1 MSVRTRVAA
10 PITISPEHARA
21 FLLRRPGGLYADG
34 GLPDHPLSLVRQIG
48 ILQVDPVSVVAANH
62 HLIARTRV
70 PGYLPAHLDD
80 ALYRDRT
87 LVENF
92 HSIHAILPMEDWR
105 FYDRR
110 LGPPTRM
117 EHAHPDVMR
126 EATARVLTAIRARG
140 PLAARDFMD
149 EDDRT
154 PMEYGWGTTRRSQVA
169 LQTLLRRGLL
179 MVHHREGTQ
188 RFYEL
193 TERMLPSH
201 VDTTPVTEAERALH
215 FAQRNLCYAGLAM
228 GVGGI
233 QPAIAAGEAVPV
245 AVEGVRATFSIAP
258 RHVDSLASAM
268 PVSEAERRAVMLAP
282 LDPFVWDRKRLA
294 ALWGFDYTWE
304 VYVPAAKRK
313 YGPYT
318 LPILWGDRFVAR
330 LDPSLDRKRRVLRV
344 KDLWFE
350 DDAPRDPQLFTDLA
364 AEIARFATFHGDV
377 AVALGTVHPSAH
389 EKRLRAALSR
399 HDPHG
404 GRNQLNRRG
413 AEDAERRGGEKKRKE
428 R

>member
-1 MSVRTRVAA
+1 MTVRTRVAA
-10 PITISPEHARA
+10 PITIRPDQARA
-21 FLLRRPGGLYADG
+21 FLLRRPGGLYASS
-34 GLPDHPLSLVRQIG
+34 GLPDGPLALVRRIG

-70 PGYLPAHLDD
+70 PGYQPAHLDD
-80 ALYRDRT
+80 ALYRDRM

-92 HSIHAILPMEDWR
+92 HGIHAILPMADWR

-117 EHAHPDVMR
+117 ERAQPDILR
-126 EATARVLTAIRARG
+126 QATERVLATIGARG
-140 PLAARDFMD
+140 PLAARDFME

-154 PMEYGWGTTRRSQVA
+154 LMEYGWGTTRRSQVA
-169 LQTLLRRGLL
+169 LQTLLRRGFL

-193 TERMLPSH
+193 TERMLPPH
-201 VDTTPVTEAERALH
+201 IDTTPVREAERERH
-215 FAQRNLCYAGLAM
+215 FAQRDVTYAGLAM
-228 GVGGI
+228 GTGGI
-233 QPAIAAGEAVPV
+233 KPAIAAGDAVPV
-245 AVEGVRATFSIAP
+245 AIEGIRATFYVAP
-258 RHVDSLASAM
+258 DETEQLAAAA
-268 PVSEAERRAVMLAP
+268 PITEAERRAVILAP

-294 ALWGFDYTWE
+294 ALWGFAYTWE

-318 LPILWGDRFVAR
+318 LPVLWGDRFVAR

-350 DDAPRDPQLFTDLA
+350 DDAPRDPRLFTDLA

-377 AVALGTVHPSAH
+377 AVALGTVHPANRDR
-389 EKRLRAALSR
+389 RLRTALARVTS
-399 HDPHG
+399 
-404 GRNQLNRRG
+404 LT
-413 AEDAERRGGEKKRKE
+413 ALETY
-428 R
+428 

>member
-1 MSVRTRVAA
+1 MVVRTSAAA
-10 PITISPEHARA
+10 PITISPDRARA
-21 FLLRRPGGLYADG
+21 FLLRRSGGLYASE
-34 GLPDHPLSLVRQIG
+34 GLPDHPLPLVRQIG

-70 PGYLPAHLDD
+70 PGYLTGHLDD

-110 LGPPTRM
+110 VGPPTRM
-117 EHAHPDVMR
+117 EAAHPEIMR
-126 EATARVLTAIRARG
+126 QATERVLGAIRERG
-140 PLAARDFMD
+140 PRAARDFMD

-169 LQTLLRRGLL
+169 LQTLLRRGFL

-193 TERMLPSH
+193 TERMLPPA
-201 VDTTPVTEAERALH
+201 VDATPVTEAERVLH
-215 FAQRNLCYAGLAM
+215 FALRDLTYAGLAM
-228 GVGGI
+228 GTGGI
-233 QPAIAAGEAVPV
+233 QPAIAAGDAVPV
-245 AVEGVRATFSIAP
+245 AIEGIRATFYIAP
-258 RHVDSLASAM
+258 TDLDRLASVV
-268 PVSEAERRAVMLAP
+268 PITQAERRAVILAP
-282 LDPFVWDRKRLA
+282 LDPYVWDRKRLA
-294 ALWGFDYTWE
+294 ALWGFGYTWE

-318 LPILWGDRFVAR
+318 LPVLWGDRFVAR
-330 LDPSLDRKRRVLRV
+330 LDPSLDRKRRVLRI
-344 KDLWFE
+344 KNLWFE

-364 AEIARFATFHGDV
+364 AEIARFATFHSDV
-377 AVALGTVHPSAH
+377 AVALGTVYPATRD
-389 EKRLRAALSR
+389 KRLRHALSR
-399 HDPHG
+399 MT
-404 GRNQLNRRG
+404 RLS
-413 AEDAERRGGEKKRKE
+413 E
-428 R
+428 

>member
-1 MSVRTRVAA
+1 MTVRTSVAV
-10 PITISPEHARA
+10 PMTISPDYARA
-21 FLLRRPGGLYADG
+21 FLLRRPGGLYASG
-34 GLPDHPLSLVRQIG
+34 GSPDHPLPLVRQIG

-70 PGYLPAHLDD
+70 PGYLTAHLDD
-80 ALYRDRT
+80 ALYRART

-117 EHAHPDVMR
+117 EQAHPEMMR
-126 EATARVLTAIRARG
+126 QITARVLGTIRARG

-149 EDDRT
+149 EDDRM

-169 LQTLLRRGLL
+169 LQMLLMRGFL

-193 TERMLPSH
+193 TERMLPPD
-201 VDTTPVTEAERALH
+201 VDATPVTEAERARH
-215 FAQRNLCYAGLAM
+215 RAQRDVTYAGLAM
-228 GVGGI
+228 GTGGI
-233 QPAIAAGEAVPV
+233 QAAIAAGDAVPV
-245 AVEGVRATFSIAP
+245 AIEGIRATFYIAP
-258 RHVDSLASAM
+258 DHREHLASVM
-268 PVSEAERRAVMLAP
+268 PVTETERRAVILAP

-294 ALWGFDYTWE
+294 ALWGFDYRWE

-318 LPILWGDRFVAR
+318 LPVLWGDRFVAR
-330 LDPSLDRKRRVLRV
+330 LDPALDRKRRVLRI

-364 AEIARFATFHGDV
+364 VEIARFATFHGDV
-377 AVALGTVHPSAH
+377 AVSLGAVFPLNRD
-389 EKRLRAALSR
+389 KRLRTALSR
-399 HDPHG
+399 VITVV
-404 GRNQLNRRG
+404 
-413 AEDAERRGGEKKRKE
+413 A
-428 R
+428 

>member
-1 MSVRTRVAA
+1 VR
-10 PITISPEHARA
+10 H
-21 FLLRRPGGLYADG
+21 
-34 GLPDHPLSLVRQIG
+34 IG

-62 HLIARTRV
+62 HLIARTRM
-70 PGYLPAHLDD
+70 PGYLPTHLDD

-110 LGPPTRM
+110 RGSPTRM
-117 EHAHPDVMR
+117 EQAHPEVMR
-126 EATARVLTAIRARG
+126 QMTERVLETIRARG

-149 EDDRT
+149 EDDRA

-169 LQTLLRRGLL
+169 LQTLLRRGFL
-179 MVHHREGTQ
+179 MVHHRERTQ

-193 TERMLPSH
+193 TDRMLPPS
-201 VDTTPVTEAERALH
+201 VDVTPVTEAERALH
-215 FAQRNLCYAGLAM
+215 FAQRDVTYAGLAM
-228 GVGGI
+228 GTGGI
-233 QPAIAAGEAVPV
+233 KPAIVAGEAVPV
-245 AVEGVRATFSIAP
+245 AVEGIRATFYIAP
-258 RHVDSLASAM
+258 NQVEHLLSAM
-268 PVSEAERRAVMLAP
+268 PVTDAERRAIILAP

-294 ALWGFDYTWE
+294 AIWGFDYTWE

-318 LPILWGDRFVAR
+318 LPVLWGDRFVAR

-344 KDLWFE
+344 KGLWFE
-350 DDAPRDPQLFTDLA
+350 GDAPRDPQLVTDLA

-377 AVALGTVHPSAH
+377 AVALGTVHPATRD
-389 EKRLRAALSR
+389 KRLRTALSR
-399 HDPHG
+399 VTT
-404 GRNQLNRRG
+404 L
-413 AEDAERRGGEKKRKE
+413 AAV
-428 R
+428 

>member
-1 MSVRTRVAA
+1 MAVRIRSTA
-10 PITISPEHARA
+10 PVTISGDHARA
-21 FLLRRPGGLYADG
+21 FLLRRPGGLYASAG
-34 GLPDHPLSLVRQIG
+34 VPDHPLPLVRQIG

-62 HLIARTRV
+62 HLVARTRV
-70 PGYLPAHLDD
+70 PGYLPTHLDD

-117 EHAHPDVMR
+117 EQAHPEIIR
-126 EATARVLTAIRARG
+126 QATERVLGAIRLRG

-149 EDDRT
+149 DDDRM

-169 LQTLLRRGLL
+169 LQTLLRRGFL

-193 TERMLPSH
+193 TERMLPPD
-201 VDTTPVTEAERALH
+201 VDGTPVTEVERELH
-215 FAQRNLCYAGLAM
+215 FAQRDVTYAGLAM
-228 GVGGI
+228 GTGGI
-233 QPAIAAGEAVPV
+233 KPAITAGDAVPV
-245 AVEGVRATFSIAP
+245 VVEGVRATFYVAP
-258 RHVDSLASAM
+258 AQLEQLASAA
-268 PVSEAERRAVMLAP
+268 PVTEAERRAIILAP

-318 LPILWGDRFVAR
+318 LPVLWGDRFVAR
-330 LDPSLDRKRRVLRV
+330 LDPSLDRKRRILRV
-344 KDLWFE
+344 KNLWFE
-350 DDAPRDPQLFTDLA
+350 DNAPRDPHLFTDLA

-377 AVALGTVHPSAH
+377 AVALGTVVPANRD
-389 EKRLRAALSR
+389 KRLRAALARVTTLIGS
-399 HDPHG
+399 G
-404 GRNQLNRRG
+404 IY
-413 AEDAERRGGEKKRKE
+413 
-428 R
+428 

>member
-1 MSVRTRVAA
+1 MVVRTSIAA
-10 PITISPEHARA
+10 PITISPDRARA
-21 FLLRRPGGLYADG
+21 FLLRRSGGLYASE
-34 GLPDHPLSLVRQIG
+34 GLPDHPLPLVRQIG

-70 PGYLPAHLDD
+70 PGYLTGHLDD

-110 LGPPTRM
+110 VGPPTRM
-117 EHAHPDVMR
+117 EAAHPEIMR
-126 EATARVLTAIRARG
+126 QATERVLGAIRERG
-140 PLAARDFMD
+140 PRAARDFMD

-169 LQTLLRRGLL
+169 LQTLLRRGFL

-193 TERMLPSH
+193 TERMLPPA
-201 VDTTPVTEAERALH
+201 VDATPVTEAERVLH
-215 FAQRNLCYAGLAM
+215 FAQRDLTYAGLAM
-228 GVGGI
+228 GTGGI
-233 QPAIAAGEAVPV
+233 QPAIAAGDAVPV
-245 AVEGVRATFSIAP
+245 AIEGIRATFYIAP
-258 RHVDSLASAM
+258 TDLDRLASVV
-268 PVSEAERRAVMLAP
+268 PITQAERRAVILAP
-282 LDPFVWDRKRLA
+282 LDPYVWDRKRLA
-294 ALWGFDYTWE
+294 ALWGFGYTWE

-318 LPILWGDRFVAR
+318 LPVLWGDRFVAR
-330 LDPSLDRKRRVLRV
+330 LDPSLDRKRRVLRI
-344 KDLWFE
+344 KNLWFE

-364 AEIARFATFHGDV
+364 AEIARFATFHSDV
-377 AVALGTVHPSAH
+377 AVALGTVYPATRD
-389 EKRLRAALSR
+389 KRLRHALSR
-399 HDPHG
+399 MT
-404 GRNQLNRRG
+404 RLS
-413 AEDAERRGGEKKRKE
+413 E
-428 R
+428 

>member
-1 MSVRTRVAA
+1 MVVRTSAAA
-10 PITISPEHARA
+10 PITISPDRARA
-21 FLLRRPGGLYADG
+21 FLLRRSGGLYASE
-34 GLPDHPLSLVRQIG
+34 GLPDHPLPLVRQIG

-70 PGYLPAHLDD
+70 PGYLTGHLDD

-110 LGPPTRM
+110 VGPPTRM
-117 EHAHPDVMR
+117 EAAHPEIMR
-126 EATARVLTAIRARG
+126 QATERVLGAIRERG
-140 PLAARDFMD
+140 PRAARDFMD

-169 LQTLLRRGLL
+169 LQTLLRRGFL

-193 TERMLPSH
+193 TERMLPPA
-201 VDTTPVTEAERALH
+201 VDATPVTEAERVLH
-215 FAQRNLCYAGLAM
+215 FAQRDLTYAGLAM
-228 GVGGI
+228 GTGGI
-233 QPAIAAGEAVPV
+233 QPAIAVGDAVPV
-245 AVEGVRATFSIAP
+245 AIEGIRATFYIAP
-258 RHVDSLASAM
+258 TDLDRLASVV
-268 PVSEAERRAVMLAP
+268 PITQAERRAVILAP
-282 LDPFVWDRKRLA
+282 LDPYVWDRKRLA
-294 ALWGFDYTWE
+294 ALWGFGYTWE

-318 LPILWGDRFVAR
+318 LPVLWGDRFVAR
-330 LDPSLDRKRRVLRV
+330 LDPSLDRKRRVLRI
-344 KDLWFE
+344 KNLWFE

-364 AEIARFATFHGDV
+364 AEIARFATFHSDV
-377 AVALGTVHPSAH
+377 AVALGTVYPATRD
-389 EKRLRAALSR
+389 KRLRHALSR
-399 HDPHG
+399 MT
-404 GRNQLNRRG
+404 RLS
-413 AEDAERRGGEKKRKE
+413 E
-428 R
+428 

>member
-1 MSVRTRVAA
+1 MAVRTMVSA
-10 PITISPEHARA
+10 PITISPDQARA
-21 FLLRRPGGLYADG
+21 FLLRRPGGLYPLQ
-34 GLPDHPLSLVRQIG
+34 GLPNHPLPLVEQIG

-62 HLIARTRV
+62 HLIARTRL
-70 PGYLPAHLDD
+70 PGYLLSHLDD
-80 ALYRDRT
+80 ALYRDRA

-92 HSIHAILPMEDWR
+92 HSIHAILPMADWR

-110 LGPPTRM
+110 IGPPTRM
-117 EHAHPDVMR
+117 EQAHPEIMR
-126 EATARVLTAIRARG
+126 QVTERVLGAIRDRG

-169 LQTLLRRGLL
+169 LQTLLRRGFL

-193 TERMLPSH
+193 TERMLPPD
-201 VDTTPVTEAERALH
+201 VDTTPVTDAGRELH
-215 FAQRNLCYAGLAM
+215 YAQRDVTYAGLAM
-228 GVGGI
+228 GTGGI
-233 QPAIAAGEAVPV
+233 RPAIAAGDAVPV
-245 AVEGVRATFSIAP
+245 AVEGIRILFYIAP
-258 RHVDSLASAM
+258 EQRDFLASVTPIA
-268 PVSEAERRAVMLAP
+268 ETERRAVILAP

-318 LPILWGDRFVAR
+318 LPVLWGDRFVAR

-344 KDLWFE
+344 KNLWFE
-350 DDAPRDPQLFTDLA
+350 DDAPRDPQMFTDLA
-364 AEIARFATFHGDV
+364 AEIARFATFHGDA
-377 AVALGTVHPSAH
+377 AVTLGTVSPANRD
-389 EKRLRAALSR
+389 KRLRVALAR
-399 HDPHG
+399 VTTLVAP
-404 GRNQLNRRG
+404 
-413 AEDAERRGGEKKRKE
+413 ETE
-428 R
+428 

>member
-1 MSVRTRVAA
+1 MVVRTSAAA
-10 PITISPEHARA
+10 PITISPDRARA
-21 FLLRRPGGLYADG
+21 FLLRRSGGLYASE
-34 GLPDHPLSLVRQIG
+34 GLPDHPLPLVRQIG

-70 PGYLPAHLDD
+70 PGYLTGHLDD

-110 LGPPTRM
+110 VGPPTRM
-117 EHAHPDVMR
+117 EAAHPEIMR
-126 EATARVLTAIRARG
+126 QATERVLGAIRERG
-140 PLAARDFMD
+140 PRAARDFMD

-169 LQTLLRRGLL
+169 LQTLLRRGFL

-193 TERMLPSH
+193 TERMLPPA
-201 VDTTPVTEAERALH
+201 VDATPVTEAERVLH
-215 FAQRNLCYAGLAM
+215 FAQRDLTYAGLAM
-228 GVGGI
+228 GTGGI
-233 QPAIAAGEAVPV
+233 QPAIAAGDAVPV
-245 AVEGVRATFSIAP
+245 AIEGIRATFYIAP
-258 RHVDSLASAM
+258 TDLDRLASVV
-268 PVSEAERRAVMLAP
+268 PITQAERRAVILAP
-282 LDPFVWDRKRLA
+282 LDPYVWDRKRLA
-294 ALWGFDYTWE
+294 ALWGFGYTWE

-318 LPILWGDRFVAR
+318 LPVLWGDRFVAR
-330 LDPSLDRKRRVLRV
+330 LDPSLDRKRRVLRI
-344 KDLWFE
+344 KNLWFE

-364 AEIARFATFHGDV
+364 AEIARFATFHSDV
-377 AVALGTVHPSAH
+377 AVALGTVYPATRD
-389 EKRLRAALSR
+389 KRLRHALSR
-399 HDPHG
+399 MT
-404 GRNQLNRRG
+404 RLS
-413 AEDAERRGGEKKRKE
+413 E
-428 R
+428 

>member
-1 MSVRTRVAA
+1 MAIRTDGATPV
-10 PITISPEHARA
+10 TISRDQARA
-21 FLLRRPGGLYADG
+21 FLLRRPGGLYASD
-34 GLPDHPLSLVRQIG
+34 GLPDHPLPLVRQIG

-62 HLIARTRV
+62 HLIARARV
-70 PGYLPAHLDD
+70 PGYLLRHLDD

-117 EHAHPDVMR
+117 EQAHPEIMR
-126 EATARVLTAIRARG
+126 QVTERVLGAIRERG
-140 PLAARDFMD
+140 PLAARDFME

-169 LQTLLRRGLL
+169 LQTLLRRGFL

-188 RFYEL
+188 RFYDV
-193 TERMLPSH
+193 TERMLPPE
-201 VDTTPVTEAERALH
+201 VDTTPITDAARELH
-215 FAQRNLCYAGLAM
+215 CAQRDVTYAGLAM
-228 GVGGI
+228 GTGRI
-233 QPAIAAGEAVPV
+233 RPAIAAGDAAPV
-245 AVEGVRATFSIAP
+245 AVEGVRATFYIAP
-258 RHVDSLASAM
+258 SNLERLATVA
-268 PVSEAERRAVMLAP
+268 PITEAERRAVILAP

-294 ALWGFDYTWE
+294 ALWDFDYTWE

-318 LPILWGDRFVAR
+318 LPVLWGDRFVAR
-330 LDPSLDRKRRVLRV
+330 LDPSLDRKRGVLRV

-364 AEIARFATFHGDV
+364 AEIARFATFHGDA
-377 AVALGTVHPSAH
+377 AVALGTVYPATR
-389 EKRLRAALSR
+389 EKRLRTALSR
-399 HDPHG
+399 VMTLTAVEAD
-404 GRNQLNRRG
+404 
-413 AEDAERRGGEKKRKE
+413 
-428 R
+428 

>member
-1 MSVRTRVAA
+1 MTVRTTTAA
-10 PITISPEHARA
+10 SVTISAEHARA
-21 FLLRRPGGLYADG
+21 FLLRRPGGLYASD
-34 GLPDHPLSLVRQIG
+34 GLPDHPLPLVRQIG

-62 HLIARTRV
+62 HLIARTRM
-70 PGYLPAHLDD
+70 PGYLPTDLDG

-117 EHAHPDVMR
+117 EQAHPEIMR
-126 EATARVLTAIRARG
+126 QATERVLGAIRTRG

-149 EDDRT
+149 DDDRT

-169 LQTLLRRGLL
+169 LQTLLRRGFL

-193 TERMLPSH
+193 TERMLPPT
-201 VDTTPVTEAERALH
+201 VDTTPATDAERELH
-215 FAQRNLCYAGLAM
+215 FAQRGLTYAGLAM
-228 GVGGI
+228 GVGRI
-233 QPAIAAGEAVPV
+233 KPAIAANEAVPV
-245 AVEGVRATFSIAP
+245 VVEGVPATFYLAP
-258 RHVDSLASAM
+258 ASFDRLSSVV
-268 PVSEAERRAVMLAP
+268 PVTPAERRAVILAP

-294 ALWGFDYTWE
+294 ALWGFNYTWE
-304 VYVPAAKRK
+304 VYVPAVKRK

-318 LPILWGDRFVAR
+318 LPVLWGDRFVAR
-330 LDPSLDRKRRVLRV
+330 LDPSLDRKNRVLHVRNF
-344 KDLWFE
+344 WFE

-364 AEIARFATFHGDV
+364 AEIARFATFHGDA
-377 AVALGTVHPSAH
+377 AVSLGTVAPANRD
-389 EKRLRAALSR
+389 KRLRAALSR
-399 HDPHG
+399 VTTLTALETG
-404 GRNQLNRRG
+404 
-413 AEDAERRGGEKKRKE
+413 
-428 R
+428 

>member
-1 MSVRTRVAA
+1 MVPV
-10 PITISPEHARA
+10 TISPDQARA
-21 FLLRRPGGLYADG
+21 FLLRRPGGLYTAQG
-34 GLPDHPLSLVRQIG
+34 MPDHPLLLVEQIG

-70 PGYLPAHLDD
+70 PGYLLSHLDD
-80 ALYRDRT
+80 ALYRDRA

-92 HSIHAILPMEDWR
+92 HSIHAILPMADWR

-110 LGPPTRM
+110 LGPATRM
-117 EHAHPDVMR
+117 EQVHPEIMR
-126 EATARVLTAIRARG
+126 QATDRVLGEIGARG

-169 LQTLLRRGLL
+169 LQTLLRRGSL

-193 TERMLPSH
+193 TERMLPPD
-201 VDTTPVTEAERALH
+201 VDATPVTDTERTLH
-215 FAQRNLCYAGLAM
+215 YAQRNVTYAGLAM
-228 GVGGI
+228 GTGGI
-233 QPAIAAGEAVPV
+233 RPAIAAGDAVPL
-245 AVEGVRATFSIAP
+245 AVEGIRATFYIAP
-258 RHVDSLASAM
+258 NHLAFLASVM
-268 PVSEAERRAVMLAP
+268 PITEAERRAVILAP

-318 LPILWGDRFVAR
+318 LPVLWGDRFVAR

-344 KDLWFE
+344 KNLWFE
-350 DDAPRDPQLFTDLA
+350 DDAPRDPHLFTDLA
-364 AEIARFATFHGDV
+364 AEIARFAAFHGDA
-377 AVALGTVHPSAH
+377 AVALGTVFPANRD
-389 EKRLRAALSR
+389 KRLRAALTR
-399 HDPHG
+399 VTTLVAVEAD
-404 GRNQLNRRG
+404 
-413 AEDAERRGGEKKRKE
+413 
-428 R
+428 

>member
-1 MSVRTRVAA
+1 MVVRTSAAA
-10 PITISPEHARA
+10 PITISPDRARA
-21 FLLRRPGGLYADG
+21 FLLRRSGGLYASE
-34 GLPDHPLSLVRQIG
+34 GLPDHPLPLVRQIG

-70 PGYLPAHLDD
+70 PGYLTGHLDD

-110 LGPPTRM
+110 VGPPTRM
-117 EHAHPDVMR
+117 EAAHPEIMR
-126 EATARVLTAIRARG
+126 QATERVLGAIRERG
-140 PLAARDFMD
+140 PRAARDFMD

-169 LQTLLRRGLL
+169 LQTLLRRGFL

-193 TERMLPSH
+193 TDRMLPPA
-201 VDTTPVTEAERALH
+201 VDATPVTEAERVLH
-215 FAQRNLCYAGLAM
+215 FALRDLTYAGLAM
-228 GVGGI
+228 GTGGI
-233 QPAIAAGEAVPV
+233 QPAIAAGDAVPV
-245 AVEGVRATFSIAP
+245 AIEGIRATFYIAP
-258 RHVDSLASAM
+258 TDLDRLASVV
-268 PVSEAERRAVMLAP
+268 PITQAERRAVILAP
-282 LDPFVWDRKRLA
+282 LDPYVWDRKRLA
-294 ALWGFDYTWE
+294 ALWGFGYTWE

-318 LPILWGDRFVAR
+318 LPVLWGDRFVAR
-330 LDPSLDRKRRVLRV
+330 LDPSLDRKRRVLRI
-344 KDLWFE
+344 KNLWFE

-364 AEIARFATFHGDV
+364 AEIARFATFHSDV
-377 AVALGTVHPSAH
+377 AVALGTVYPATRD
-389 EKRLRAALSR
+389 KRLRHALSR
-399 HDPHG
+399 MT
-404 GRNQLNRRG
+404 RLS
-413 AEDAERRGGEKKRKE
+413 E
-428 R
+428 